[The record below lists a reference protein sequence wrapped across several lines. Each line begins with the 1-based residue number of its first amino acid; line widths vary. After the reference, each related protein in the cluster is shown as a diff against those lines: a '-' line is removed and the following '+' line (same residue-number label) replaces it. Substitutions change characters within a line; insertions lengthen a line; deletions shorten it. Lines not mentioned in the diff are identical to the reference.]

1 MDINETNEFLDL
13 IKGSGYWGLPN
24 EIDRMGLDGY
34 TIVVE
39 GVKEGKYHIVNRW
52 VPTEDDPVYN
62 LQEYFDALIER
73 KFGE

>member
-1 MDINETNEFLDL
+1 MLFRELC
-13 IKGSGYWGLPN
+13 SY
-24 EIDRMGLDGY
+24 EIDRLGLDGY

-39 GVKEGKYHIVNRW
+39 GVKDEKYHIVNRW
-52 VPTEDDPVYN
+52 VPIEDDLVYD

>member
-1 MDINETNEFLDL
+1 
-13 IKGSGYWGLPN
+13 
-24 EIDRMGLDGY
+24 MGLDGY